1 MPRGWVRTGGLSE
14 SMAGHPGSHAAALAD
29 SIPAS
34 RTRYTLL
41 GGISP
46 YDSSFPLEV
55 RDLDPI
61 RVFRAE
67 LTSRSCNSPQLLHTQ
82 NLTVNPL
89 IPRGPVRAR
98 QGKQVTVVFLSLVTS
113 NVLPACWLLYCRK
126 PLSMPQPESST
137 DLAIRVRMSFRLL
150 TSPTTIF

>member
-1 MPRGWVRTGGLSE
+1 MT
-14 SMAGHPGSHAAALAD
+14 GSHAAALSD
-29 SIPAS
+29 SIHAS
-34 RTRYTLL
+34 RTRSTLL

-46 YDSSFPLEV
+46 YDDSSPLEV

-82 NLTVNPL
+82 NLTGNPL
-89 IPRGPVRAR
+89 IPRGPVKAR
-98 QGKQVTVVFLSLVTS
+98 QGKQVTVVFLSLVIS
-113 NVLPACWLLYCRK
+113 NGLPACWLSSCRK
-126 PLSMPQPESST
+126 PLSAPQHESST
-137 DLAIRVRMSFRLL
+137 DLPRRVRTSFRLL